1 MKTQN
6 RKTILAFVTGFVLV
20 LNSASA
26 SPQSRAQIAKGL
38 LLQRITEDGWQLVQE
53 SQSLLR
59 FERRSG
65 FGQTF
70 LMHLMTGANGTWAV
84 ERMSIT
90 IIPATDHW
98 TNISMAISVNSQNA
112 LGQTTSVPIK
122 NAKTDTYLANIARW
136 VAARMP
142 AEYKSIKP

>member
-6 RKTILAFVTGFVLV
+6 RKTIFAFVTLMMLV
-20 LNSASA
+20 LNGASA
-26 SPQSRAQIAKGL
+26 SPQGRAQIVKGL
-38 LLQRITEDGWQLVQE
+38 LLQRITQDGWQLVQE
-53 SQSLLR
+53 SQSLLT

-70 LMHLMTGANGTWAV
+70 LMHLMTGASGTWAV
-84 ERMSIT
+84 ERMSLT

-98 TNISMAISVNSQNA
+98 TNVSMAVSVNSQNA
-112 LGQTTSVPIK
+112 FGQTTSVPIK
-122 NAKTDTYLANIARW
+122 NEKTDAYLANLAKW